1 MAHQFA
7 KLPRVRD
14 VRINSLT
21 GSILILHDDSDH
33 QKFAEI
39 LTGIPEY
46 GSRFTLDLRNDSA
59 ASPDIRMN
67 PQGSPGRS
75 LMASAIFDAARQWN
89 KQIRQ
94 ATDNKLDLAVLVPLV
109 SAALALSKRTSAQGT
124 PIWVTLGMF
133 AFQSFVS
140 LNATP
145 EQAIRNTQEAP
156 IEAATESDGGNY
168 V

>member
-1 MAHQFA
+1 
-7 KLPRVRD
+7 
-14 VRINSLT
+14 
-21 GSILILHDDSDH
+21 
-33 QKFAEI
+33 
-39 LTGIPEY
+39 
-46 GSRFTLDLRNDSA
+46 
-59 ASPDIRMN
+59 MN

-89 KQIRQ
+89 RQIRQ

-124 PIWVTLGMF
+124 PIWVTLAMF

-140 LNATP
+140 LNGTP
-145 EQAIRNTQEAP
+145 EQAIRNTQQAP
-156 IEAATESDGGNY
+156 IEAATESDGRSH